1 MLDDNTTNPAMLV
14 CNRWTFQASHKAA
27 MPKRVIAAR
36 FLRLMLAFVLIIP
49 LFACTA
55 SGQPRLPIPAAKV
68 DATLAA
74 KPGKQTAVF
83 AGGCFWGTQSVFERV
98 KGVLKTTAGYAGGSA
113 ATATYDQVITETTG
127 HAESVEVV
135 YDPSQITYGQ
145 LLRIFFAVAH
155 DPTQLNRQ
163 GPDVGT
169 SYRSAIFYANDEQKQ
184 TAEAYIKQLDA
195 AKVFPQPIVTQLTP
209 LKGFYRAEDY
219 HQDYALHNPDNPYI
233 KVCDLPKIKAL
244 KEEFPQLFVDYKG
257 K

>member
-1 MLDDNTTNPAMLV
+1 MRQREMT
-14 CNRWTFQASHKAA
+14 
-27 MPKRVIAAR
+27 AR
-36 FLRLMLAFVLIIP
+36 LLNLAFAFSVVIP
-49 LFACTA
+49 LFACPA
-55 SGQPRLPIPAAKV
+55 SGQPGAPIPAAKV
-68 DATLAA
+68 DATLAS

-98 KGVLKTTAGYAGGSA
+98 KGVLKTTAGYAGGSVT
-113 ATATYDQVITETTG
+113 TATYDQVITETTG

-169 SYRSAIFYANDEQKQ
+169 SYRSAIFYVNDEQKRIA
-184 TAEAYIKQLDA
+184 TEYIAQLDA
-195 AKVFPQPIVTQLTP
+195 AKVFSQPIVTQLTP

-219 HQDYALHNPDNPYI
+219 HQDYAFHNPNNPYI
-233 KVCDLPKIKAL
+233 KVCDLPKIKL
-244 KEEFPQLFVDYKG
+244 LQEEFPQLFVDYKG